1 MFPSSC
7 RSERG
12 SAVLEFITYVLL
24 GQMLLFG
31 GSIVLSKSLSDK
43 VAHQLAAVNAA
54 TANATPDGCAG
65 PLVCAEITFGG
76 QTFRGLSYAG

>member
-1 MFPSSC
+1 
-7 RSERG
+7 
-12 SAVLEFITYVLL
+12 
-24 GQMLLFG
+24 MLLFG

-54 TANATPDGCAG
+54 RANATPDGCAG